1 MDKSL
6 PSLAGRA
13 AGAYIKE
20 ARAIIHRVPPLTE
33 SEIHGRM
40 EICRGCDQFDSLETK
55 CNVCGCLLEFKTVLR
70 SAECDLGKWKSLTTQ
85 QDSE

>member
-13 AGAYIKE
+13 AGAYLKE
-20 ARAIIHRVPPLTE
+20 AKAIIHRVPPLTAKE
-33 SEIHGRM
+33 LLDRM
-40 EICRGCDQFDSLETK
+40 TICRGCDQFDARETK
-55 CNVCGCLLEFKTVLR
+55 CNVCGCFLEFKTALR

-85 QDSE
+85 EDSV

>member
-13 AGAYIKE
+13 AGAYLKE
-20 ARAIIHRVPPLTE
+20 AKAILHRVPPLTAE
-33 SEIHGRM
+33 ELHGRM
-40 EICRGCDQFDSLETK
+40 EICRSCDQFDAQNIQCK
-55 CNVCGCLLEFKTVLR
+55 VCGCYLEFKTALR

-85 QDSE
+85 EDSE